1 MSELEKFM
9 VSELANRFG
18 APCDYHSTDGR
29 NFMFEHNGKWCDEY
43 CDSGHFEE
51 CWRKYFETQY
61 KINQPQEVKI
71 RNLLIDE
78 GQSNSKKYGF
88 KLGET
93 IKFDPAQVEE
103 ILARRKKEWQ

>member
-18 APCDYHSTDGR
+18 TPCDYIDG
-29 NFMFEHNGKWCDEY
+29 FMLEHNEKWCDAH
-43 CDSGHFEE
+43 CDKEDFAE

-78 GQSNSKKYGF
+78 GQSNSSKYGF
-88 KLGET
+88 KLGQA
-93 IKFDPAQVEE
+93 IKFDPVQVEE